1 MLNSVYGY
9 MAFGQPVFCNV
20 LQKWH
25 LFFCGAWGKH
35 KGGLSSLFFK
45 LLSLFPR

>member
-25 LFFCGAWGKH
+25 LFIVELGANIREG
-35 KGGLSSLFFK
+35 
-45 LLSLFPR
+45 